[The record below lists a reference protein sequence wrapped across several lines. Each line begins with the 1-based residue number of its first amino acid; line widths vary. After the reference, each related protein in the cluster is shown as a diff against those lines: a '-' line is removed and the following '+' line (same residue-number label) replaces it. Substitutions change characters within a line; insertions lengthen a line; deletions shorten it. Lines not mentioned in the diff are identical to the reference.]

1 MNFLFLVTAW
11 RTTTTSTL
19 ELPSL
24 GTDMGFGVGA
34 RQTRGWAE
42 VLVGFSGCT
51 DSLDKNSVLSSGGTD
66 CQLIEGQNGASSFND
81 TGASS
86 FSDTQ
91 STDLQSSKFNVK
103 IAIQVHVQEH
113 MLGFWVQTDC
123 SYCQQVINSY
133 RHFGDGE
140 DPGIIS
146 NSSNNDGDSFFAACH
161 FHESRQ
167 ASNWQWGTMNFRH
180 EQTFQD
186 DTVELALG
194 TSGQESVQL
203 VIQTIWSASI
213 FEGNNLWT
221 LP

>member
-1 MNFLFLVTAW
+1 
-11 RTTTTSTL
+11 
-19 ELPSL
+19 
-24 GTDMGFGVGA
+24 MGFGVGA

-51 DSLDKNSVLSSGGTD
+51 DSLDKNGVLSSGGTD

-123 SYCQQVINSY
+123 SYCQVVNKSSIVTVIL
-133 RHFGDGE
+133 GMVKILG
-140 DPGIIS
+140 
-146 NSSNNDGDSFFAACH
+146 SSVIVPTTTAILSSRPAIFMNLDKRAIDSGG
-161 FHESRQ
+161 R
-167 ASNWQWGTMNFRH
+167 
-180 EQTFQD
+180 
-186 DTVELALG
+186 
-194 TSGQESVQL
+194 
-203 VIQTIWSASI
+203 
-213 FEGNNLWT
+213 
-221 LP
+221 

>member
-1 MNFLFLVTAW
+1 
-11 RTTTTSTL
+11 
-19 ELPSL
+19 
-24 GTDMGFGVGA
+24 MGFGVGA

-51 DSLDKNSVLSSGGTD
+51 DSLDKNGVLSSGGTD

-91 STDLQSSKFNVK
+91 STD
-103 IAIQVHVQEH
+103 
-113 MLGFWVQTDC
+113 
-123 SYCQQVINSY
+123 

-167 ASNWQWGTMNFRH
+167 ASN
-180 EQTFQD
+180 
-186 DTVELALG
+186 
-194 TSGQESVQL
+194 
-203 VIQTIWSASI
+203 
-213 FEGNNLWT
+213 
-221 LP
+221 